1 MSDDSL
7 LKIEN
12 LKVHFDT
19 LEGPV
24 EALHDVSLE
33 VKKGQIM
40 GVVGESGCGKSVT
53 SLTSIGLATC
63 IVDEGSIKYDGKEM
77 IFRETITPGKNLAV
91 TFTSFLTYV
100 GVLICLPVGFIFM
113 MPFMGDPLFGFS
125 IMMIGLTM
133 VLFSMGI
140 KYFIHSDRREHDKFM
155 RFIRGNEISMIFQE
169 PMTALNPLY
178 TVEKQIFEVMKTH
191 SRLSKSSL
199 SQSSRLFSSLKS
211 PFRFVRN
218 WVLSDKFSSIFF
230 SILLLTYLL
239 VSCMG
244 PNLISSWGTRLAV
257 IFYASAEVTVNC
269 TNHTDTLISYSF
281 LLIPLGA
288 IKNSITHTWP
298 KPINIAAI
306 KEDLMI
312 HISKFLSSIPLV
324 FVAFTL
330 SLVVYPDLYTSFD
343 YLDPTL
349 LEGIGKINLTILI
362 LAFMAVLSI
371 VEFFRFDENH
381 MSSIIRSIP
390 FTFTLSLI
398 YAILLWTP
406 NQVVGTVIALIM
418 VVAIPSMVL
427 IDFLQLDP
435 AHRSQ
440 VIKILEDVRIPN
452 PSAVITMY
460 PHELSGGMRQRVMIA
475 MMMSCE
481 PKLLIADEPT
491 TALDVTIQA
500 QILHLMRDLRDRKGT
515 SIMLITHD
523 LGVIAELCDS
533 VSVMYAGSV
542 VETGTIEDILA
553 NPRMPYTIGLLHSIP
568 KIVHSDNRSGRTNLP
583 IIPGQVPDPNTHFD
597 GCRFHPR
604 CPFAD
609 DLCRSTRPDMIEVSK
624 GHFAS
629 CHYTELTI
637 NSKDVESSF
646 DIFSKEFEG
655 VGGEVIVR

>member
-1 MSDDSL
+1 VSENSL
-7 LKIEN
+7 LKIQN

-24 EALHDVSLE
+24 EALHDVNLE

-77 IFRETITPGKNLAV
+77 IFHESDKNNSLV
-91 TFTSFLTYV
+91 FLSNILPYIA
-100 GVLICLPVGFIFM
+100 VLIFFPVGFVYL
-113 MPFMGDPLFGFS
+113 MPFMNDPLLGFQIIMLGFGLIIIS
-125 IMMIGLTM
+125 LI
-133 VLFSMGI
+133 I
-140 KYFIHSDRREHDKFM
+140 KYFIYSDLREHEKFM

-178 TVEKQIFEVMKTH
+178 TVEKQIYEVMKTH
-191 SRLSKSSL
+191 NRLVDSRLS
-199 SQSSRLFSSLKS
+199 QYDRIFSSLKS
-211 PFRFVRN
+211 PFRFMYN
-218 WVLSDKFSSIFF
+218 WILSDRFSSIFF
-230 SILLLTYLL
+230 LILLLTYLIT
-239 VSCMG
+239 SCMG
-244 PNLISSWGTRLAV
+244 PNLISSWGTRFAV
-257 IFYASAEVTVNC
+257 IFYASAEVSISC
-269 TNHTDTLISYSF
+269 TNYTDELISYCF
-281 LLIPLGA
+281 LLIPFGILRA
-288 IKNSITHTWP
+288 SIKSSMDR
-298 KPINIAAI
+298 
-306 KEDLMI
+306 KEDFRKMLV
-312 HISKFLSSIPLV
+312 SIPYV
-324 FVAFTL
+324 SVI
-330 SLVVYPDLYTSFD
+330 
-343 YLDPTL
+343 L
-349 LEGIGKINLTILI
+349 LLI
-362 LAFMAVLSI
+362 LWYDSSLFLGDLWHEELEISDNNWVHSAFMIAFYSPIISSLFVDFSRLEE
-371 VEFFRFDENH
+371 VHRFL
-381 MSSIIRSIP
+381 IIRSIP
-390 FTFTLSLI
+390 FTFTLALT

-406 NQVVGTVIALIM
+406 NQVVGTIVALVMVIS
-418 VVAIPSMVL
+418 IPGMIL
-427 IDFLQLDP
+427 IDYLQLDP
-435 AHRSQ
+435 AHRGQ
-440 VIKILEDVRIPN
+440 VVKILEDVQIPN
-452 PSAVITMY
+452 PGAVITMY

-568 KIVHSDNRSGRTNLP
+568 KIVHSDEREGRTSLP

-609 DLCRSTRPDMIEVSK
+609 DLCRSIRPEMIEVSE
-624 GHFAS
+624 GHYAA
-629 CHYTELTI
+629 CHHTDLTI
-637 NSKDVESSF
+637 ISEDVESSF